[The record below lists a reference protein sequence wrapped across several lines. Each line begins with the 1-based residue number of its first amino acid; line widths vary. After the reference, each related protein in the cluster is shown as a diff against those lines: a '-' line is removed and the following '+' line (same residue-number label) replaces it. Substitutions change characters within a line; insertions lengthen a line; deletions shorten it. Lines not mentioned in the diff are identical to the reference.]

1 MRVGECRDNHDYA
14 VLTRLIEVISHF
26 WIDLIFLPRSYN
38 LSLHSSA
45 IYSYWQIKEGDQV
58 TLLEP
63 FYRFVDFSWKGKV
76 ISDCYVIYD
85 ILHLLQLYHL
95 LWISQ
100 NFLFLACEN
109 HCSYLLILTLQH
121 YQFKSVRV
129 DFVEQLLVNGKNLSS
144 HHAVRTS
151 IYAQHKAWNHNL
163 LL

>member
-1 MRVGECRDNHDYA
+1 MRVGERRNNHDYA
-14 VLTRLIEVISHF
+14 VLPRLIEVISNF
-26 WIDLIFLPRSYN
+26 WIDLILLPRSHK

-76 ISDCYVIYD
+76 ISYCYVIYV
-85 ILHLLQLYHL
+85 ILHLLQLDHI

-109 HCSYLLILTLQH
+109 HCIYFFIIIFLIGKILTFYLWDHQH
-121 YQFKSVRV
+121 NPS
-129 DFVEQLLVNGKNLSS
+129 
-144 HHAVRTS
+144 
-151 IYAQHKAWNHNL
+151 
-163 LL
+163 